1 MKFTKE
7 KSIVAAKDSE
17 NKMQR
22 MTNSFF
28 IGSGVSTTISGV
40 VTSESKLVLDEEG
53 DEIDS
58 VLAADSLKSLCSSS
72 VVVLVD

>member
-1 MKFTKE
+1 MKFTNE

-53 DEIDS
+53 DDIDS
-58 VLAADSLKSLCSSS
+58 VVAADSLKSSS